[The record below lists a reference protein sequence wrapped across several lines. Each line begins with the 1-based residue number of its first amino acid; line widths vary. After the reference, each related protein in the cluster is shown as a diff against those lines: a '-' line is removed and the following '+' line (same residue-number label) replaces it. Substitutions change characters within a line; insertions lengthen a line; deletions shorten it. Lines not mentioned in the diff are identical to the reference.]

1 MRQVFMGAAIV
12 LATIGC
18 MSRKPARTTADPRFT
33 STDSIREE
41 LAHSLAKLQA
51 KLDSASKASSKP
63 QTPEFLYLRDSSV
76 YREVRGLLD
85 RIDSLQSAAMGNPG
99 KYYYLRIR

>member
-1 MRQVFMGAAIV
+1 
-12 LATIGC
+12 
-18 MSRKPARTTADPRFT
+18 
-33 STDSIREE
+33 
-41 LAHSLAKLQA
+41 LAKLQA
-51 KLDSASKASSKP
+51 KLDSAGKASSKP
-63 QTPEFLYLRDSSV
+63 QTPKFLYLRDSSL